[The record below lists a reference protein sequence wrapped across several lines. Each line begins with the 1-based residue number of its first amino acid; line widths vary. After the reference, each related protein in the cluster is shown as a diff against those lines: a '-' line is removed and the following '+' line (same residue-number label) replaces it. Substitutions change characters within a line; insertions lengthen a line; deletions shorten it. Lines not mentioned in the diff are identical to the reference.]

1 MKKLISI
8 FIVIF
13 FAISVK
19 SYAQETD
26 YSQYP
31 GFVDFGNLEQF
42 ENSEESTEVL
52 INENL
57 LKMVS
62 KMGRNMDVNGKKD
75 SSLAN
80 MIGGLKLIKVNV
92 FGIDSTKTKYVFKL
106 INQIN
111 KKLMKKGWDRLVRQK
126 SKDERTNVF
135 IKTDNNSV
143 IQGLVV
149 TAVDTSEATFVN
161 IVGKID
167 LEKIGELSSNFNIP
181 NLNDV
186 MGKKKSKTDVNTDS
200 DSTKH

>member
-92 FGIDSTKTKYVFKL
+92 FGIDSTKTKSVFKL